1 MVVLS
6 VFSLLFCQP
15 IFAGSGRGES
25 ASGFLTSRTPEAPLL
40 YSPTNESFNIK
51 DTITLIWH
59 SQIHTSAYILEVSS
73 VIDFHNLF
81 TRETCSDTTFT
92 LNGFEKSNSYYW
104 RVRAYNVAGNG
115 DFSNVWSFTTSSASA
130 VDMKNNLIPKRY
142 ALLPA
147 YPNPFNPMTS
157 ITYHLPEEAPVSI
170 VIYNSLGQIVRELVS
185 YRYPAG
191 EYIVTWD
198 GRDSRG
204 ILVTSGVYLCHF
216 KTGGYKFTQ
225 KIMLIR

>member
-6 VFSLLFCQP
+6 LFSLLFCRP

-25 ASGFLTSRTPEAPLL
+25 APGFLTSRTPGTPLL
-40 YSPTNESFNIK
+40 YSPTNGSISLK

-73 VIDFHNLF
+73 FVDFHNLF
-81 TRETCSDTTFT
+81 TRKTSQDTTFN
-92 LNGFEKSNSYYW
+92 LNGFEKNNSYYW
-104 RVRAYNVAGNG
+104 RVRAYNVAGNS
-115 DFSNVWSFTTSSASA
+115 DFSNVWSFTTSSTSE
-130 VDMKNNLIPKRY
+130 VDMKNNLIPNSY

-157 ITYHLPEEAPVSI
+157 ITYHLPEEASVSI
-170 VIYNSLGQIVRELVS
+170 VIYNSLGQTVRELVS
-185 YRYPAG
+185 YRCPAG
-191 EYIVTWD
+191 VYIVTWD